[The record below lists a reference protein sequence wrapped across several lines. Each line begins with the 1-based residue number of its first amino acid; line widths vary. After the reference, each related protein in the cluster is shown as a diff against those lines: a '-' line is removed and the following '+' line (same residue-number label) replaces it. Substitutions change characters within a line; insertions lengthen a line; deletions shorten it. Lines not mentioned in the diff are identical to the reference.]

1 MVRREYRELDIA
13 DVVIKNRLRNDLGE
27 LGTLTNSIRKH
38 GLLCPIVVDKNNVL
52 IAGLRRIEAC
62 RQAGIS
68 RLPSFKLNTD
78 YRDIEALDIQSDENI
93 CRQPLTQEELERQI
107 QMKKKAIRGGPSKVL
122 RNIFS
127 SIKGIFSG
135 KK

>member
-1 MVRREYRELDIA
+1 MKKEYRELDIA
-13 DVVIKNRLRNDLGE
+13 EIVIKNRLRTDLGE

-38 GLLCPIVVDKNNVL
+38 GRLSPIIVDKDNAL
-52 IAGLRRIEAC
+52 IAGLRRLEAC

-68 RLPSFKLNTD
+68 RIPSFKLNTD
-78 YRDIEALDIQSDENI
+78 YRDIEALDIQSDENL

-107 QMKKKAIRGGPSKVL
+107 QMKKKAMSGGPSQSL
-122 RNIFS
+122 RKLLS
-127 SIKGIFSG
+127 SIRGIFTR